1 LHLSISTGVL
11 TLMKSAG
18 FIAKRLQTALS
29 FAGALCVV
37 VFTGVRARA
46 FFTAALG
53 ARPPALPVWAATA
66 LVSLI
71 LAAIYSKLPAVRQ
84 GRRGVRRRRALS
96 AALSVALCVRFR
108 GAVLD
113 IPLKGT
119 GMTLPLAADV
129 LSLIGAGLLLSAFLA
144 LAAGAVRRGFE
155 KIKAAVSPLTVKD
168 AAFLLLL
175 LAAVNLFAYRYITG
189 SRTIYFGDNAGYWTI
204 SRNLAETARIGLPR
218 LFETVYHSILTDDYN
233 GLIAL
238 PWVPLVLLF
247 GPSRWVF
254 VAGIVNLALYPVY
267 LLLYLFIKSR
277 CRRAVPA
284 AAAVFCMF
292 PMLFYT
298 SVTGFIDVAG
308 LTPAL
313 GALLLWLRIPR
324 LKEVR
329 PVRYYASPQS
339 GPDDA
344 VETPYAGLCRY
355 FAAGCL
361 LAVTVLLRRWYA
373 FFAVSFFAAALLDSL
388 IFKKPAL
395 PLITAAAAF
404 AFVLLFFF
412 QPFVSGLLIRN
423 YADLYSDFSFDLPV
437 DVRYFFYY
445 YGLFVVLIL
454 ITGSLS
460 LLSRRVTRRPA
471 VFLLVQPVF
480 CFALFVS
487 VQSHGQQHLLLYI
500 PALALLAALWVSML
514 VGRFE
519 VRRTR
524 AAALALYALLAF
536 CALPP
541 LVHPLLL
548 KTRPGTIT
556 DIKTYEMLPSFIYV
570 PPVREDAD
578 RVLHLVWYLD
588 KSVGA
593 GGKTLGVLASSLK
606 LNIDILKNA
615 ESSLSLIS
623 DASASRDYLVWLPEI
638 DSRDSFPGRLFDCD
652 YLLVADPVQLSLGPG
667 SQRCV
672 DLPARQL
679 LSGIGIGKAYR
690 PTGYTFLLDG
700 GAIRVR
706 LFEKRREVTAA
717 ERDALLRAYSGV

>member
-1 LHLSISTGVL
+1 
-11 TLMKSAG
+11 MAR
-18 FIAKRLQTALS
+18 RLQTAFS

-37 VFTGVRARA
+37 VFVGIRVQA
-46 FFTAALG
+46 FFTVALG
-53 ARPPALPVWAATA
+53 ARPSALPVWAATV
-66 LVSLI
+66 LVCLI
-71 LAAIYSKLPAVRQ
+71 LAYLRGKLPFGSLPFGSLPAVRQ
-84 GRRGVRRRRALS
+84 GHRGLRRRRAVA
-96 AALSVALCVRFR
+96 AALSVVLCVRFR
-108 GAVLD
+108 NALLD
-113 IPLKGT
+113 IPLSGA
-119 GMTLPLAADV
+119 GIALPPAAEG
-129 LSLIGAGLLLSAFLA
+129 LSLIGAGLLLSAFMT
-144 LAAGAVRRGFE
+144 LAAGAVKRGLK
-155 KIKAAVSPLTVKD
+155 KIKAAVSSLTVKD

-175 LAAVNLFAYRYITG
+175 LIAVNLCAYRYISS

-204 SRNLAETARIGLPR
+204 SRNLAETARAGLSR

-233 GLIAL
+233 GLAAL

-277 CRRAVPA
+277 GRQAIPA

-298 SVTGFIDVAG
+298 SVTGFIDIAG
-308 LTPAL
+308 IPPAL

-324 LKEVR
+324 LKEAR
-329 PVRYYASPQS
+329 PARRRLSLQS

-344 VETPYAGLCRY
+344 AESVYTGLCRY
-355 FAAGCL
+355 FTAGCL
-361 LAVTVLLRRWYA
+361 LAVAVLLRRWYA
-373 FFAVSFFAAALLDSL
+373 FFAVSFFAAALPDCL

-395 PLITAAAAF
+395 PLIMAAASF
-404 AFVLLFFF
+404 AFILLFFF
-412 QPFVSGLLIRN
+412 QPIVSGLLIRN

-437 DVRYFFYY
+437 DLRYFFYY
-445 YGLFVVLIL
+445 YGLFVILIL
-454 ITGSLS
+454 ITGSLP

-500 PALALLAALWVSML
+500 PALTLLAALWVSML
-514 VGRFE
+514 VGRFV
-519 VRRTR
+519 VRRPR

-556 DIKTYEMLPSFIYV
+556 DIQTCKMLPSFIYV

-578 RVLHLVWYLD
+578 RILHLVWYLD
-588 KSVGA
+588 KAVGT
-593 GGKTLGVLASSLK
+593 GGKRLGVLASSLK

-615 ESSLSLIS
+615 ESSLKRTST
-623 DASASRDYLVWLPEI
+623 ASASRDYLIWLPEI
-638 DSRDSFPGRLFDCD
+638 DSRDSFPGHLFDCD
-652 YLLVADPVQLSLGPG
+652 YLLVTDPIQLSLGPG

-679 LSGIGIGKAYR
+679 LSGSGIGKAYR

-706 LFEKRREVTAA
+706 LFEKQREVTAA
-717 ERDALLRAYSGV
+717 ERDALLRAYSGG